1 MPPLPLLRLP
11 RLVLCEVLRSL
22 SIEEKIKLSLCSQ
35 KISTQIY
42 NDRLYSEKVIVSLDM
57 INQGI
62 RVHSEND
69 KDAFKVFID
78 LDIWKRYYPNSGRN
92 RQEGFLSVIQHLLKM
107 FQCKIST
114 DLYFNNSDSFEPII
128 SELLDQQV
136 EFKALNIVLDGS
148 KDQNL
153 LWNQISSNFGLVES
167 LKIISDTTNPGFR
180 PVFTSWPQNISIR
193 SSYWFTLKSLLA
205 CTCQRIIL
213 GMSHLGNKDL
223 DVILKNWKAG
233 GFPNL
238 EYLYVNSKSIINNG
252 TTILGM
258 NLTELNGMIIQT
270 DDGSK
275 KATIELLF
283 HWAIEIY
290 VTPLE

>member
-1 MPPLPLLRLP
+1 
-11 RLVLCEVLRSL
+11 
-22 SIEEKIKLSLCSQ
+22 
-35 KISTQIY
+35 
-42 NDRLYSEKVIVSLDM
+42 M

-78 LDIWKRYYPNSGRN
+78 PDIWKRYYPNSGGN
-92 RQEGFLSVIQHLLKM
+92 RQERFLSVIRHLLMM

-114 DLYFNNSDSFEPII
+114 DLPLNNGDLFALII

-153 LWNQISSNFGLVES
+153 LWNQISSNFGLVEN
-167 LKIISDTTNPGFR
+167 LKVLSNTTNPGFQ
-180 PVFTSWPQNISIR
+180 PVFTSWPHNITINTSA
-193 SSYWFTLKSLLA
+193 WFTLESLLA
-205 CTCQRIIL
+205 CTSQRITL
-213 GMSHLGNKDL
+213 VLSDLENKDL
-223 DVILKNWKAG
+223 DEVLKNWKAG

-238 EYLYVNSKSIINNG
+238 EYLYVGSHNITTNR

-258 NLTELNGMIIQT
+258 NLRELAGKVIQT

-275 KATIELLF
+275 KATIKLTPF
-283 HWAIEIY
+283 WIEMDVIPFES
-290 VTPLE
+290 T

>member
-11 RLVLCEVLRSL
+11 RLVLFDVFRSL
-22 SIEEKIKLSLCSQ
+22 NIEEKIKLSLCST

-42 NDRLYSEKVIVSLDM
+42 NDRFYSEKVIVNLDM

-62 RVHSEND
+62 RVHSENN
-69 KDAFKVFID
+69 KDAFKFFID
-78 LDIWKRYYPNSGRN
+78 LDIWEMFYSNSGRN
-92 RQEGFLSVIQHLLKM
+92 RQERFLSVIQHLLKM
-107 FQCKIST
+107 FQCKISS
-114 DLYFNNSDSFEPII
+114 DLFFSTSDLFELII
-128 SELLDQQV
+128 FELFDLQV

-153 LWNQISSNFGLVES
+153 LWNQISRNFGLVEDLEVLS
-167 LKIISDTTNPGFR
+167 NTTNTGFR
-180 PVFTSWPQNISIR
+180 PVFTSWPQNISI
-193 SSYWFTLKSLLA
+193 STSAWFTLESLLA

-213 GMSHLGNKDL
+213 GGSHLENRDL
-223 DVILKNWKAG
+223 DEVLKNWKAG

-238 EYLYVNSKSIINNG
+238 EYLYVKSKSITNSG

-258 NLTELNGMIIQT
+258 NSKELDGKVMQT

-275 KATIELLF
+275 KATIELGLL
-283 HWAIEIY
+283 WAIEIY
-290 VTPLE
+290 VTPFE